1 MITNQTI
8 DGVPRGLLEN
18 FASYAEGSASGE
30 VQQWV
35 KKLRALLDAPAN
47 PLGDPV
53 GSFDKH
59 MQYMHENIEL
69 KKRISDLEAAQ
80 PRGVPVAWMF
90 KYLSHSDSPPYRSFE
105 VTDFHQNP
113 KAPGIAEHTPL
124 YAEQPAPVA
133 LTLPE
138 FEPAFEAWWVS
149 DGQYC
154 RAGGG
159 SYEKTFAYR
168 AYEAA
173 LADVTRLTATARIP
187 ERLVMTDGLHTYE
200 YVTGHN
206 AAIDKMLG
214 VKS

>member
-1 MITNQTI
+1 MTTNQTI
-8 DGVPRGLLEN
+8 DGVLVSREMLQRWLDDIGPSRHVTP
-18 FASYAEGSASGE
+18 YAALKRDE
-30 VQQWV
+30 
-35 KKLRALLDAPAN
+35 LRALLDAPAN

-133 LTLPE
+133 LVLPE
-138 FEPAFEAWWVS
+138 HRDS
-149 DGQYC
+149 DLRSPTYG
-154 RAGGG
+154 
-159 SYEKTFAYR
+159 
-168 AYEAA
+168 
-173 LADVTRLTATARIP
+173 LARGWNACLDEVVRLTATVRTP
-187 ERLVMTDGLHTYE
+187 EPLVMTDGLHTYE

>member
-1 MITNQTI
+1 MTTNQTI
-8 DGVPRGLLEN
+8 DGVPRATLAN
-18 FASYAEGSASGE
+18 FIEYSLPVSGNDE
-30 VQQWV
+30 AWLREKAQ
-35 KKLRALLDAPAN
+35 LRALLDAPAN

-133 LTLPE
+133 LVLPE
-138 FEPAFEAWWVS
+138 HRDS
-149 DGQYC
+149 DLRSPTYG
-154 RAGGG
+154 
-159 SYEKTFAYR
+159 FAR
-168 AYEAA
+168 GWNACLDE
-173 LADVTRLTATARIP
+173 VVRLTATVRTP
-187 ERLVMTDGLHTYE
+187 EPLVMTDGLHTYE